1 MYFEMARW
9 CTKTAV
15 DDMVKHWWLKIEY
28 KCTEEVDGSTKM
40 NNVFTAIVAQSFLTN
55 LHLFWLAKTC
65 KCSKITDDWSL
76 FATLDN
82 CGAIDVKMDSYV
94 FEEKSSLKMP
104 RLPLSAK
111 LHWRLL
117 HCLYRSKCHQ
127 EIEALICSIKSL
139 SSEAA
144 LHLYKSIKWS

>member
-1 MYFEMARW
+1 
-9 CTKTAV
+9 
-15 DDMVKHWWLKIEY
+15 MVKHWWLKIEY

-82 CGAIDVKMDSYV
+82 CGAIDVKMDGSV
-94 FEEKSSLKMP
+94 FDEYSCIEDTI
-104 RLPLSAK
+104 
-111 LHWRLL
+111 
-117 HCLYRSKCHQ
+117 CLYWWNC
-127 EIEALICSIKSL
+127 L
-139 SSEAA
+139 
-144 LHLYKSIKWS
+144 